1 MDILSKGASVRV
13 MKALMAS
20 LVIVVLMGFFV
31 PALAAPG
38 SGDEPPEVQPNV
50 ISRTNDPEVLGT
62 DDAVLPFT
70 GGQIVLFVLIGVGA
84 VGAGT
89 LVLRSVGSRRGS
101 VDPA

>member
-1 MDILSKGASVRV
+1 

-38 SGDEPPEVQPNV
+38 SSDNPPEVQPNV
-50 ISRTNDPEVLGT
+50 ITRSNDPEVLGSES
-62 DDAVLPFT
+62 ALPFT
-70 GGQIVLFVLIGVGA
+70 GGQVMLFVLLGVGA
-84 VGAGT
+84 IGAGT
-89 LVLRSVGSRRGS
+89 LFLRSSRKGS